1 MNPATEF
8 RLRIIHRIDT
18 ARTPMFASFRMAA
31 AVVAVCSI
39 VAGAHAE
46 DHPLPE
52 KQRQE
57 LATSL
62 DEQIAQF
69 TKRLEADPKK
79 VGFYSRRGDAYFFR
93 GRFKE
98 SVADYQKMVELDPK
112 LEKSHWRRG
121 IAWFYAGDFKQA
133 AHQFEIYDTFDNIDR
148 ENGIWR
154 FFSQA
159 KAYGVKRAR
168 KGLLKYKKDDREPFP
183 SVYKLF
189 GETMTPAEILAAIAE
204 ANIDKDEREKR
215 LFFAQLYIGLNY
227 DIHGDSKKAEIHL
240 REAVANKWGPTAGGG
255 PSYMWH
261 VGRLHYNRLREKNN
275 KP

>member
-1 MNPATEF
+1 MFVTY
-8 RLRIIHRIDT
+8 RI
-18 ARTPMFASFRMAA
+18 AA
-31 AVVAVCSI
+31 AVVAACLI
-39 VAGAHAE
+39 VTGVHAE

-52 KQRQE
+52 KQRKE

-69 TKRLEADPKK
+69 TKQLEADPKK

-98 SVADYQKMVELDPK
+98 SVADYEKMVELDPR

-159 KAYGVKRAR
+159 KAYDVKRAR

-189 GETMTPAEILAAIAE
+189 GETMTPTEILAAIAE
-204 ANIDKDEREKR
+204 AKIDKDEREKR
-215 LFFAQLYIGLNY
+215 LFYAQLYIGLNY
-227 DIHGDSKKAEIHL
+227 DIHGDAKKAKAHL
-240 REAVANKWGPTAGGG
+240 REAVANKWGPTAGYG

-261 VGRLHYNRLREKNN
+261 VGRLHYDKLQAAK
-275 KP
+275 KSQ

>member
-1 MNPATEF
+1 
-8 RLRIIHRIDT
+8 
-18 ARTPMFASFRMAA
+18 MFATLRMAA

-112 LEKSHWRRG
+112 LETSHWRRG

-159 KAYGVKRAR
+159 KAYDVKRAR
-168 KGLLKYKKDDREPFP
+168 QGLLKYKKDDREPFP
-183 SVYKLF
+183 AVYKLF
-189 GETMTPAEILAAIAE
+189 AGEIKPGKILEQIESAK
-204 ANIDKDEREKR
+204 IDENEREKR
-215 LFFAQLYIGLNY
+215 LFYASLYIGLNE
-227 DIHGDSKKAEIHL
+227 DVTSKRPSKLAVEHL
-240 REAVANKWGPTAGGG
+240 RQAVANKWGPKAGYG
-255 PSYMWH
+255 PNYMWH
-261 VGRLHYNRLREKNN
+261 VGRVHYELLTTPKQPAS
-275 KP
+275 K